1 MEAARK
7 EAYAFLLSAAL
18 LHLKWGWVR
27 FWHGLGWWP
36 PWRLPGDLRRIKMA
50 AHRAVAFHNL
60 AVFLTLDMNGFS
72 EDTFWR
78 WGRSSGSRV
87 DSRQEAEWANYR
99 GMLERK
105 LAGDDVFVIKP
116 GG

>member
-7 EAYAFLLSAAL
+7 EAYAFLLSAAM
-18 LHLKWGWVR
+18 LHLKWDLVR
-27 FWHGLGWWP
+27 FWHGLGWWT
-36 PWRLPGDLRRIKMA
+36 PWRLPEDLRRIRMA

-60 AVFLTLDMNGFS
+60 AVFLTLDMEKFN

-78 WGRSSGSRV
+78 EIEEFSLRFP
-87 DSRQEAEWANYR
+87 EAELANYR
-99 GMLERK
+99 GMFEKK
-105 LAGDDVFVIKP
+105 LAGQNVLVIKP